1 MEQTDIEELIA
12 EELLG
17 NTLTEEERRQLEAW
31 LEADPAHAEWYARIR
46 EARFSTSRYE
56 TYSHIDSYKAYEH
69 FLKKTRRTSWLK
81 RYARTVAACL
91 IPIFLIGGALWV
103 NHYYKPVS
111 KPATAVVPG
120 GTRAVLETA
129 AGESI
134 MLDSD
139 MLSRQP
145 SISLANASVSTS
157 ARGIRL
163 QPDTTVRYAVSPM
176 GQNTLRTAE
185 NGEI

>member
-46 EARFSTSRYE
+46 EARFSTFRYE

-111 KPATAVVPG
+111 KACHGGRAGRNPCCPGDSRWGVHHARQRHAVPATVHLAGQCFGQHFSPRHKV
-120 GTRAVLETA
+120 A
-129 AGESI
+129 A
-134 MLDSD
+134 
-139 MLSRQP
+139 
-145 SISLANASVSTS
+145 
-157 ARGIRL
+157 
-163 QPDTTVRYAVSPM
+163 
-176 GQNTLRTAE
+176 
-185 NGEI
+185 

>member
-81 RYARTVAACL
+81 R
-91 IPIFLIGGALWV
+91 
-103 NHYYKPVS
+103 
-111 KPATAVVPG
+111 
-120 GTRAVLETA
+120 
-129 AGESI
+129 
-134 MLDSD
+134 
-139 MLSRQP
+139 
-145 SISLANASVSTS
+145 
-157 ARGIRL
+157 
-163 QPDTTVRYAVSPM
+163 
-176 GQNTLRTAE
+176 
-185 NGEI
+185 